1 MTNRYYVGEPMRNR
15 YYVKLKLYKDNLEM
29 PLHNKVVSVMI
40 EADNKEQVREIID
53 VTHAI
58 LVCDEVDY
66 DTYSFLVKRTS
77 K

>member
-1 MTNRYYVGEPMRNR
+1 MNNR

-29 PLHNKVVSVMI
+29 PLHNKVVAVMI
-40 EADNKEQVREIID
+40 EADDKEQVREIVD

-66 DTYSFLVKRTS
+66 DTYNFLVKRRS